1 MECFPWERDSQWTRR
16 AIISALCSING
27 SKPKR
32 IAVLVE
38 EIIYR
43 FDGASGGAPVWNVKT
58 SDVVETMY
66 VSENREKS
74 LLRIND

>member
-1 MECFPWERDSQWTRR
+1 
-16 AIISALCSING
+16 
-27 SKPKR
+27 
-32 IAVLVE
+32 LVE

-43 FDGASGGAPVWNVKT
+43 FDGALGGAPVWNVKT

-66 VSENREKS
+66 VSERREKS